1 MIEKV
6 KPVSNVS
13 TNLSLRNGLP
23 NNNGGQQKKEEKKEQ
38 GNKTFDVFLVSA
50 IYEKQEGDSVKILK
64 R

>member
-38 GNKTFDVFLVSA
+38 GNKTFEEFLVSA
-50 IYEKQEGDSVKILK
+50 IYEKQE
-64 R
+64 